1 MRRAAAALH
10 RTMTAT
16 LEQLRALTVQEN
28 GLATVATTRADGT
41 VHASVVNA
49 GVLDDPVTGKP
60 SVGFVAVGGAH
71 KLMLL
76 RRNGHA
82 TVTFRRGWHWLSVT
96 GPVRLIGPDDP
107 DPSFPADGLPP
118 LLREVFRAATGTHDD
133 WEEYDRVMA
142 AERRVAVFVEVGK
155 IIGNA

>member
-1 MRRAAAALH
+1 MRRAAAALQ
-10 RTMTAT
+10 RSMTAT
-16 LEQLRALTVQEN
+16 LEQLRALTVEEN

-49 GVLDDPVTGKP
+49 GILDDPVTGKP
-60 SVGFVAVGGAH
+60 SVGFVAVGGAR
-71 KLMLL
+71 KLALL

-82 TVTFRRGWHWLSVT
+82 TVTFRRSWRWLSVT

-107 DPSFPADGLPP
+107 DPAFPADGLPP

-133 WEEYDRVMA
+133 WAEYDRVMA
-142 AERRVAVFVEVGK
+142 AERRAAVFVEVGK
-155 IIGNA
+155 IIGNG